1 MPKMWY
7 DIHSVI
13 VREGD
18 DEETVRKK
26 EYNRQIIAD
35 RKPYFMIYIYP
46 QLKREY
52 KKFMDSAKRSCQIQ
66 FGIRL
71 DELLKMTN
79 RNERQEEFVKWYY
92 KKYPVS
98 DENGVMNRLCHYV
111 EQEFDGY
118 VKSVKVQD
126 YDYKELLVSERFG
139 TDYIGKDK
147 IDRIKKLFSMYKEYM
162 QNLAI
167 IYSTQ
172 YIDGTD
178 KSSFKCSLNEW
189 FKRELDD
196 ICVSIKKQ
204 CDILLKLC
212 YSNEQSKRFVWSM
225 CGEQIVKNL
234 LEKNHSYSYFV
245 ADEKGEVQYKGE
257 RYKKFI
263 TIEIKDEEY
272 AE

>member
-1 MPKMWY
+1 MWY

-26 EYNRQIIAD
+26 EYNRRIIAD

-52 KKFMDSAKRSCQIQ
+52 KKFMDSAKRSCQTQ

-71 DELLKMTN
+71 DELLETTD

-139 TDYIGKDK
+139 NDYIGKENIDK
-147 IDRIKKLFSMYKEYM
+147 IKELLYNYKQFWQSMAITSSIQRVDIENSNAYK
-162 QNLAI
+162 I
-167 IYSTQ
+167 
-172 YIDGTD
+172 
-178 KSSFKCSLNEW
+178 SLNEW
-189 FKRELDD
+189 FKRELDN
-196 ICVSIKKQ
+196 ICVSAIKQ
-204 CDILLKLC
+204 CDVLLKLC

-234 LEKNHSYSYFV
+234 LKKNKKYSYFV
-245 ADEKGEVQYKGE
+245 ADDNGETHYKGE
-257 RYKKFI
+257 RYKKVSVN
-263 TIEIKDEEY
+263 IKEEDINDFCN
-272 AE
+272 E

>member
-7 DIHSVI
+7 DIHSVV

-26 EYNRQIIAD
+26 EYNRRIIAD

-52 KKFMDSAKRSCQIQ
+52 KKFMDSAKRSCQTQ

-71 DELLKMTN
+71 DELLEMTD

-126 YDYKELLVSERFG
+126 YDYKELLVSERFD
-139 TDYIGKDK
+139 TWYIGKENIDK
-147 IDRIKKLFSMYKEYM
+147 TKKLLSLYRNFWQNMAITANLQRVDEEVSNNYK
-162 QNLAI
+162 I
-167 IYSTQ
+167 
-172 YIDGTD
+172 
-178 KSSFKCSLNEW
+178 SLNEW

-196 ICVSIKKQ
+196 ICVSSEKQ
-204 CDILLKLC
+204 CNILLKLC

-234 LEKNHSYSYFV
+234 LNKNRSYYYFI
-245 ADEKGEVQYKGE
+245 ADDNGDTKYKGE
-257 RYKKFI
+257 RYKKI
-263 TIEIKDEEY
+263 TVDIKSEGDV
-272 AE
+272 

>member
-13 VREGD
+13 VKDGD
-18 DEETVRKK
+18 DEETVCKK
-26 EYNRQIIAD
+26 EYNRRIIAD
-35 RKPYFMIYIYP
+35 KKPYFMIYIYP

-66 FGIRL
+66 FGIKL
-71 DELLKMTN
+71 DELLQMTD

-118 VKSVKVQD
+118 VKKTKVKD
-126 YDYKELLVSERFG
+126 YDYKELLVSECFG
-139 TDYIGKDK
+139 SDYLGRESISK
-147 IDRIKKLFSMYKEYM
+147 IKKLFDMYKEYM

-172 YIDGTD
+172 YIQVTD
-178 KSSFKCSLNEW
+178 KGLFKSSLNEW

-196 ICVSIKKQ
+196 ACVSQKKQ

-234 LEKNHSYSYFV
+234 LKKNKKYSYFV
-245 ADEKGEVQYKGE
+245 TDEKGEVQYKGE
-257 RYKKFI
+257 HYKKI
-263 TIEIKDEEY
+263 TVNVEEKGC
-272 AE
+272 EE